1 MTIQKQRLDVT
12 DRVVG
17 KFGDGQLNLY
27 LEKEKIG
34 QMVSE
39 NNYEL
44 KTGYEFTDNRFY
56 QMADVV
62 TGPDQK
68 YVDCDYE
75 NGWC

>member
-1 MTIQKQRLDVT
+1 MSIQKQRLDIT

-27 LEKEKIG
+27 LENEKIG

-39 NNYEL
+39 NNYNL
-44 KTGYEFTDNRFY
+44 KAGYEFSNSHFY
-56 QMADVV
+56 QIADVLS
-62 TGPDQK
+62 GPDQK
-68 YVDCDYE
+68 YVDCDDE

>member
-1 MTIQKQRLDVT
+1 MTIQKQQLDIT

-27 LEKEKIG
+27 LEKERIG

-39 NNYEL
+39 NNYDL
-44 KTGYEFTDNRFY
+44 KAGYEFNNNRFY
-56 QMADVV
+56 QVADVV

>member
-1 MTIQKQRLDVT
+1 MSIEKQRLDIT

-17 KFGDGQLNLY
+17 KFGGGQLNLY

-39 NNYEL
+39 DNYEL
-44 KTGYEFTDNRFY
+44 KQGYEYNDSRFY
-56 QMADVV
+56 QFADVV
-62 TGPDQK
+62 TGSDQK
-68 YVDCDYE
+68 YVDCDDE

>member
-1 MTIQKQRLDVT
+1 MSLQKQRLDIT

-17 KFGDGQLNLY
+17 KFAEGQLNLY

-39 NNYEL
+39 NNYDL
-44 KTGYEFTDNRFY
+44 KEGYEFQDSRFFQY
-56 QMADVV
+56 ADVV
-62 TGPDQK
+62 TEPNQK
-68 YVDCDYE
+68 YVDCDDE

>member
-1 MTIQKQRLDVT
+1 MSFEKQRLDIT

-17 KFGDGQLNLY
+17 KFTDGQLNLY
-27 LEKEKIG
+27 LEKEMIG

-39 NNYEL
+39 NNYDL
-44 KTGYEFTDNRFY
+44 KAGYELNNNRFY
-56 QMADVV
+56 QFADVI

-68 YVDCDYE
+68 YVDCDDE

>member
-1 MTIQKQRLDVT
+1 MSIEKKHLDIT

-34 QMVSE
+34 QMIAE
-39 NNYEL
+39 NDYDL
-44 KTGYEFTDNRFY
+44 KQGYLFDNSRFY
-56 QMADVV
+56 QIADVL
-62 TGPDQK
+62 TGQDQK

>member
-1 MTIQKQRLDVT
+1 MSFEKQRLDIT

-17 KFGDGQLNLY
+17 KFTDGHLNLY
-27 LEKEKIG
+27 LEKEMIG

-39 NNYEL
+39 NNYDL
-44 KTGYEFTDNRFY
+44 KAGYELNNSRFY
-56 QMADVV
+56 QSADVI

-68 YVDCDYE
+68 YVDCDDE

>member
-1 MTIQKQRLDVT
+1 MSIEKQRLDIT

-17 KFGDGQLNLY
+17 KFGEGQLNLY

-39 NNYEL
+39 NNYQL
-44 KTGYEFTDNRFY
+44 KSGYEYNENRFY
-56 QMADVV
+56 QFADVI
-62 TGPDQK
+62 TGADQK
-68 YVDCDYE
+68 YVDCDDE